1 MLQRPHNDPD
11 VPFGRIVEARLY
23 WYNNEDQ
30 IRAIDCVLY
39 YAEKNLERPIV
50 AGLYD
55 VQTSVRRYHASNT
68 HFQLTIPLSA
78 RKRAGRR

>member
-1 MLQRPHNDPD
+1 MSYHLPGSLFLACRAMLQRPRNDPD

-39 YAEKNLERPIV
+39 YAEMNLERPVV

-55 VQTSVRRYHASNT
+55 VQTSVRLYYASN
-68 HFQLTIPLSA
+68 
-78 RKRAGRR
+78 